1 MKHSAQIEGW
11 FPHQSL
17 FSDLVNPLYG
27 ILPQGAEAVEIGCW
41 KGKSAA
47 FLSDA
52 LATLGGRLIT
62 IDTFEGSD
70 EPAHHEDPDV
80 KAGRL
85 EEVARQNLEGRT
97 NVQIVRGRSVDIL
110 SAFSNASLD
119 FIYIDGDHTYEGAKA
134 DIQLALQKL
143 KPDGVIV
150 GDDIEWPGVAQ
161 AVQECF
167 RDRED
172 QLGIRGRAWVYSPDR
187 SKVHA
192 LGAFQELFI
201 ATPCYGG
208 QCFATYMQSVVKT
221 VGLFH
226 QYGLKLKV
234 SVEPGDSLVQRARNT
249 MVRSFMANDSSHLLF
264 IDSDIEF
271 NPQDIVEM
279 LKSDK
284 DIICGV
290 YPKKAYPIGWPVNY
304 LPGSDQNL
312 PVDQAGNVQ
321 IAEGPTGFMLIKRRV
336 FDALAARHPDAHYV
350 SPQPDGRMVHT
361 VAFFDCGKSPDGRY
375 LSEDFFF
382 CQRWR
387 EAGGTVWAAPQ
398 VNLRHHGHHAFEGRY
413 ADEFKVDQAQ
423 GESNV

>member
-1 MKHSAQIEGW
+1 MTKNPAEIEGW

-17 FSDLVNPLYG
+17 FRDLVDPLYG
-27 ILPQGAEAVEIGCW
+27 VLPRGAEAVEIGCW

-70 EPAHHEDPDV
+70 EPAHHEDPDL

-85 EEVARQNLEGRT
+85 EEVARQNLEGRS
-97 NVQIVRGRSVDIL
+97 NVQIVRGRSTEVLATFHD
-110 SAFSNASLD
+110 ASLD
-119 FIYIDGDHTYEGAKA
+119 LIYIDGDHTQEGVEA
-134 DIQLALQKL
+134 DIEWALKKL
-143 KPDGVIV
+143 KPNGVLI
-150 GDDIEWPGVAQ
+150 GDDIDWPGVAA
-161 AVQECF
+161 AVQSSFAGCPENI
-167 RDRED
+167 
-172 QLGIRGRAWVYSPDR
+172 GIRGRAWVYCGDR
-187 SKVHA
+187 QKLHR
-192 LGAFQELFI
+192 LGTFQELFI

-208 QCFATYMQSVVKT
+208 QCFAPYMQSVLKT

-226 QYGLKLKV
+226 ENRLKLKV

-249 MVRSFMANDSSHLLF
+249 MARAFMGANSSHLLF

-271 NPQDIVEM
+271 NPQDIIEM

-284 DIICGV
+284 DVICGV

-304 LPGSDQNL
+304 LPDTQNNI
-312 PVDQAGNVQ
+312 PCDGQGNVE
-321 IAEGPTGFMLIKRRV
+321 ISEGPTGFMLIKRRV
-336 FDALAARHPDAHYV
+336 FDALAERHPEAHYRAI
-350 SPQPDGRMVHT
+350 QNDGTTVET

-387 EAGGTVWAAPQ
+387 EAGGSVWAATT

-413 ADEFKVDQAQ
+413 ADEFKVDHNE
-423 GESNV
+423 GEKK